1 MDHERDLRKLSD
13 MMSFYVYLEIS
24 PAQEETGMGAFQ
36 HHLLKQC
43 SQKFTFSLL

>member
-1 MDHERDLRKLSD
+1 MMSFYVYL